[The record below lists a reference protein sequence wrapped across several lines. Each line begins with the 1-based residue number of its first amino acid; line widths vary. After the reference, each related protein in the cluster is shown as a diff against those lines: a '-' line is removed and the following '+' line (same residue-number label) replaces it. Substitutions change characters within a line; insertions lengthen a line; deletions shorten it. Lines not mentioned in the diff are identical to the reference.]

1 MLYQWVDISNQF
13 HLQILVDHIETNY
26 VF

>member
-13 HLQILVDHIETNY
+13 HLQILDNHIETNY